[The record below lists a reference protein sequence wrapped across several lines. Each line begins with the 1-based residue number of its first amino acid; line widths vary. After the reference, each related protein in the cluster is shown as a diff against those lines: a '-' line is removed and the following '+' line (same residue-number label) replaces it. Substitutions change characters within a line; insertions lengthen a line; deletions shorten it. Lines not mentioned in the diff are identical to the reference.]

1 MRPEE
6 VWRRDRSLPS
16 DLLIVDCDRDTS
28 HRLKSMFLARIE
40 RLLQRRRG
48 RIGSESKQAGRVVP
62 WFQVKGDK
70 TLRLHYDLNEGS
82 TVVDLGGYEGQWTSD
97 IFAMYGCTILV
108 FEPMKEYA
116 ENIRKRFAR
125 NAKIKIFDF
134 GLSSENKIASLGVDA
149 DSSSL
154 YKQSKLTTSVSLVKA
169 SEFFTRAGIETI
181 ALMKI
186 NIEGGEYDLLDHLIE
201 TGFVSRIDNIQVQFH
216 DFVAEA
222 ESRMVRIQ
230 ERLSQTHAITY
241 QYPFV
246 WENWRKL

>member
-1 MRPEE
+1 
-6 VWRRDRSLPS
+6 
-16 DLLIVDCDRDTS
+16 
-28 HRLKSMFLARIE
+28 
-40 RLLQRRRG
+40 
-48 RIGSESKQAGRVVP
+48 
-62 WFQVKGDK
+62 
-70 TLRLHYDLNEGS
+70 
-82 TVVDLGGYEGQWTSD
+82 
-97 IFAMYGCTILV
+97 
-108 FEPMKEYA
+108 
-116 ENIRKRFAR
+116 
-125 NAKIKIFDF
+125 
-134 GLSSENKIASLGVDA
+134 
-149 DSSSL
+149 
-154 YKQSKLTTSVSLVKA
+154 KQSKLTTSVSLVKA